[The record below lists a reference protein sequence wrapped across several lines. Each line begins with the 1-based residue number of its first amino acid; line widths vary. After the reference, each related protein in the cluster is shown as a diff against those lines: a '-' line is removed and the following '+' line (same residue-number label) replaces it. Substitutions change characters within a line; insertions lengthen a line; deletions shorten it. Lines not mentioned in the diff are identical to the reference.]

1 MDNTRDLIG
10 EIGANIKTLRL
21 AKGLQ
26 QKEVANMTGVS
37 VSQYG
42 RIENGLT
49 KSSIVILLKVAQTLE
64 VSLDML
70 IYGEKAV
77 IDKEPIV
84 LKDKKLVEK
93 MKELDKLSD
102 KDKELAHQMLDLL
115 LAKMKF
121 KELMSGLE

>member
-1 MDNTRDLIG
+1 MDNARDLIG

-26 QKEVANMTGVS
+26 QKEVASMTGVS

-49 KSSIVILLKVAQTLE
+49 KSSIVVLLRMAEALE

-70 IYGEKAV
+70 IYGEKTE

-84 LKDKKLVEK
+84 LKDKDLVEK
-93 MKELDKLSD
+93 MKQLDRLSD

-115 LAKMKF
+115 LAKMRF
-121 KELMSGLE
+121 KELMNDL

>member
-1 MDNTRDLIG
+1 MDNARDLIG

-26 QKEVANMTGVS
+26 QKEVASMTGVS

-49 KSSIVILLKVAQTLE
+49 KSSIVVLLRMAEALE

-70 IYGEKAV
+70 IYGEKTE

-84 LKDKKLVEK
+84 LKDKDLVEK
-93 MKELDKLSD
+93 MKQL
-102 KDKELAHQMLDLL
+102 
-115 LAKMKF
+115 
-121 KELMSGLE
+121 

>member
-1 MDNTRDLIG
+1 MDNARDLIG

-26 QKEVANMTGVS
+26 QKEVASMTGVS

-49 KSSIVILLKVAQTLE
+49 KSSIVVLLRMAEALE

-70 IYGEKAV
+70 IYGEKTE

-84 LKDKKLVEK
+84 LKDKDLVEK
-93 MKELDKLSD
+93 MKQQDRLSD

-115 LAKMKF
+115 LAKMRF
-121 KELMSGLE
+121 KELMNDL